1 MDVPV
6 RAPSPRTGLEDFPV
20 FTRMDGASVEDWAEI
35 GRVTGAWQAG
45 MPGRVMAMLLESRQL
60 FENAAVNQLEHGL
73 QTATRALRWGAPEE
87 LVVAA
92 LCHDMANVI
101 SVENHGPIVAEIL
114 KPYVSR
120 DVYGILRTHQDF
132 QGRYSNALFGKDPEE
147 RRRHR
152 REPWYEMACR
162 FSDEWDQASF
172 DPAYDAL
179 PLEFFE
185 PMIGRIF
192 REPRRDRW
200 REYREAAARRWRGLR
215 GLVAG
220 GRHES

>member
-1 MDVPV
+1 V
-6 RAPSPRTGLEDFPV
+6 A
-20 FTRMDGASVEDWAEI
+20 FTRMDRATLEDWAEI
-35 GRVTGAWQAG
+35 GRVTGEWQAG
-45 MPGRVMAMLLESRQL
+45 MPGRVKAMLLESRGL
-60 FENAAVNQLEHGL
+60 FENAAVDQLQHGL
-73 QTATRALRWGAPEE
+73 QTATRALRWGATDE

-152 REPWYEMACR
+152 SEPWYEIACR

-172 DPAYDAL
+172 DPAYDVL
-179 PLEFFE
+179 PLEFFNTK
-185 PMIGRIF
+185 IDRIF
-192 REPRRDRW
+192 RQPRRDSLK
-200 REYREAAARRWRGLR
+200 EYREAATRRWRRLLDWAPGRSR
-215 GLVAG
+215 GG
-220 GRHES
+220 

>member
-1 MDVPV
+1 M
-6 RAPSPRTGLEDFPV
+6 A
-20 FTRMDGASVEDWAEI
+20 FTRMDLATEADWAKI

-45 MPGRVMAMLLESRQL
+45 MPGRVRAMLLQSREIFEDGSVDQL
-60 FENAAVNQLEHGL
+60 QHGL
-73 QTATRALRWGAPEE
+73 QTATRALRSGASEE

-114 KPYVSR
+114 KPYVSS

-152 REPWYEMACR
+152 RARWYGAACR

-172 DPAYDAL
+172 DPGYDTL
-179 PLEFFE
+179 PLEHFE
-185 PMIGRIF
+185 PMIERVF
-192 REPRRDRW
+192 REPRRDRA
-200 REYREAAARRWRGLR
+200 REYREAAARRWRIVR
-215 GLVAG
+215 GWMGRG
-220 GRHES
+220 GSGQR

>member
-1 MDVPV
+1 M
-6 RAPSPRTGLEDFPV
+6 A
-20 FTRMDGASVEDWAEI
+20 FTRMDRATEQDWAEI

-45 MPGRVMAMLLESRQL
+45 MPGRVKAMLLRSREL
-60 FENAAVNQLEHGL
+60 FEDAEVDQLQHGL

-114 KPYVSR
+114 KPYVSG

-152 REPWYEMACR
+152 RERWYEMACR

-172 DPAYDAL
+172 DPAYDTL
-179 PLEFFE
+179 PLEHYE
-185 PMIGRIF
+185 PMIERVF
-192 REPRRDRW
+192 REPRRDRR
-200 REYREAAARRWRGLR
+200 REYREAVARRWRDIR
-215 GLVAG
+215 DLVFG
-220 GRHES
+220 GRVGR